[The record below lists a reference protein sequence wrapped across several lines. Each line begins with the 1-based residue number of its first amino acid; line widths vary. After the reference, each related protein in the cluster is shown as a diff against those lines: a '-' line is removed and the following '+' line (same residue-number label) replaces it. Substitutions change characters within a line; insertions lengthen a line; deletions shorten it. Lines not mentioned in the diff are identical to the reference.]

1 MRGYPVALRQL
12 TRLAG
17 RRRGVVMVVGLAR
30 GSVAAQAGVLPAFAL
45 VLAFTVASFA
55 GMARSAV
62 AAADVAASW
71 QAAGADATITAP
83 AVGPGITPAAQRAIT
98 AVPGV
103 QRAATVSVVTG
114 TSGQGLIV
122 PVAIV
127 DPRSYAALTATT
139 PLPSF
144 PAAGLARPGAPGAA
158 GPRSG
163 VPALVSAAGRDI
175 LRNGS
180 SLYVAGRTI
189 RLRVLGSLDSFTG
202 VTAGGQFAVLPRW
215 ALGAQAPPPTAMAIV
230 GQRLDKAAL
239 IAAAHRAVP
248 GSHVTLRS
256 EVLAAVSGAPL
267 PHGGF
272 VTFAQGAAV
281 AGGLSLL
288 VLALTL
294 VLTARSREMTLARL
308 ATMGL
313 GPAQSR
319 RVTVVETL
327 PAILAATVAGAAC
340 ALALVPLVGPAVN
353 LAAFTG
359 MPVVVPLHANLIAIA
374 VTAAG
379 LVLLTWLTLTVQH
392 RMARGRGTTQALRV
406 GE

>member
-1 MRGYPVALRQL
+1 
-12 TRLAG
+12 
-17 RRRGVVMVVGLAR
+17 
-30 GSVAAQAGVLPAFAL
+30 
-45 VLAFTVASFA
+45 
-55 GMARSAV
+55 
-62 AAADVAASW
+62 
-71 QAAGADATITAP
+71 
-83 AVGPGITPAAQRAIT
+83 
-98 AVPGV
+98 
-103 QRAATVSVVTG
+103 
-114 TSGQGLIV
+114 
-122 PVAIV
+122 
-127 DPRSYAALTATT
+127 
-139 PLPSF
+139 
-144 PAAGLARPGAPGAA
+144 
-158 GPRSG
+158 
-163 VPALVSAAGRDI
+163 
-175 LRNGS
+175 
-180 SLYVAGRTI
+180 VAGRTI

-239 IAAAHRAVP
+239 IAAADRAVP

-256 EVLAAVSGAPL
+256 EVLAAISGAPL

-319 RVTVVETL
+319 RITVVETL

-379 LVLLTWLTLTVQH
+379 LVVLAWLTLTVQH